1 MADDELTP
9 ASAPET
15 PEDAPVAAS
24 EPTPAPETPEAAAEP
39 TPEPASAA
47 NEPAAEPAAE
57 PTAAVVAAQSS
68 LAEQF
73 AETVHARL
81 LTANYG
87 VSAGVG
93 VMCVARADGDLLL
106 VFEAKEAAEALQAAS
121 AALATVPDDDTRV
134 WRFAGSG
141 PDLETGR
148 ARAVVRISRPASPA
162 ASSAP
167 AETPA
172 ETPAQ

>member
-9 ASAPET
+9 APA
-15 PEDAPVAAS
+15 EDAEATA
-24 EPTPAPETPEAAAEP
+24 EPAEAGDP
-39 TPEPASAA
+39 TPEPAGEATTEPQSEAT
-47 NEPAAEPAAE
+47 EPAAAA
-57 PTAAVVAAQSS
+57 AAPPFP
-68 LAEQF
+68 AEQF
-73 AETVHARL
+73 ATAIRERV

-93 VMCVARADGDLLL
+93 VTCVARDDGDLLL
-106 VFEAKEAAEALQAAS
+106 IFEAKEAAEALQAAS

-148 ARAVVRISRPASPA
+148 ARAVVRISRPTA
-162 ASSAP
+162 AP
-167 AETPA
+167 A
-172 ETPAQ
+172 Q